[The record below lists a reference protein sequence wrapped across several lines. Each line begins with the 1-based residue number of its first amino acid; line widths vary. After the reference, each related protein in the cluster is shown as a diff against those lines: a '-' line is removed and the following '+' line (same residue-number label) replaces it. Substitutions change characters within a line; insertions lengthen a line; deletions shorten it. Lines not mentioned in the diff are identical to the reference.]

1 MSVQCSEKRVMYT
14 INKEVPAFYC
24 WDDFNSTL
32 RIIPSLPN
40 GMEFKFNQLTGV
52 PVKGSTWVEYTVQSD
67 RDEFNSFTF
76 VMGGM
81 NFICKRFPVT
91 E

>member
-1 MSVQCSEKRVMYT
+1 MSVQCSEKRVLYT
-14 INKEVPAFYC
+14 VNQEAPMFHC

-32 RIIPSLPN
+32 HIIPSLPE

-52 PVKGSTWVEYTVQSD
+52 AVKGSTWVEYSVQSD

-81 NFICKRFPVT
+81 DLIYQYA
-91 E
+91 